1 MAKPAKS
8 RLTKKPVWERGYYA
22 HGYWSGKKK
31 LGSVKLGKKGEW
43 DGIYRWEGG
52 NHHGEA
58 ATLAAAKQ
66 ALTDE
71 WGKEALLIGSGASIP
86 NSFSQASA

>member
-1 MAKPAKS
+1 MATAKKRIPKTKP
-8 RLTKKPVWERGYYA
+8 TWERGHFS
-22 HGYWSGKKK
+22 HGYWRGKDK
-31 LGSVKLGKKGEW
+31 LGSVKLGPPKEW

-66 ALTDE
+66 AVEQAVLLGVRQLQLFQDE
-71 WGKEALLIGSGASIP
+71 GT
-86 NSFSQASA
+86 